1 MGVLE
6 DSNEILKTAVLKENK
21 PYTYKLLSRHLDI
34 HVNDA
39 KKLLYTFYKNHKDLV
54 EATFLISGTFGGE
67 TDLKIKVTKDLK
79 DREKFDQVQSIQVYS
94 LSPQNI
100 KIDEIVSTVNA
111 QLQEFNVDE
120 SKLAKWGLIKG
131 PELVKIAS
139 QTTKEPSRSNT
150 SISTTKKPEAKAPAS
165 APSKKKEFPDMGLRS
180 AQILNRNRTKE
191 KEEPKA
197 RTNTQPTFASSS
209 KQTKAKQQPR
219 SKTEPA
225 KKVQQ
230 EDLADEVSLKK
241 QKESNAE
248 KDRKQKELESM
259 FDDDDDDDVVIQEAD
274 EAEKEATETPTTAAN
289 KNEDL
294 EGLFDSSF
302 SQSQS
307 QPNKKEVEE
316 QPEEVQPEEP
326 DVVEDEKSQ
335 EDKKDEGE
343 VTSYYDEDGYL
354 VTKVAEKPKTKPK
367 PKPKAREAPASS
379 SAPVTKKAKPAAKGG
394 AKQQSSLMSFFG
406 KK

>member
-1 MGVLE
+1 M
-6 DSNEILKTAVLKENK
+6 
-21 PYTYKLLSRHLDI
+21 DI

-67 TDLKIKVTKDLK
+67 NDLKIKVTKDLK

-111 QLQEFNVDE
+111 QLQEFSVDE

-131 PELVKIAS
+131 PELVKIVS

-150 SISTTKKPEAKAPAS
+150 SISTTKKPEAKAPPS

-180 AQILNRNRTKE
+180 AQILSRNRTKE

-209 KQTKAKQQPR
+209 KQTKTKQQPR

-230 EDLADEVSLKK
+230 EDLTEDEPLKK
-241 QKESNAE
+241 QKELNAE
-248 KDRKQKELESM
+248 KDKKQKELESM
-259 FDDDDDDDVVIQEAD
+259 FDDDEDVVIQEAD
-274 EAEKEATETPTTAAN
+274 EAEKEATEIATTAPK

-307 QPNKKEVEE
+307 QPNKNEVEE
-316 QPEEVQPEEP
+316 ESEEVQPEEP
-326 DVVEDEKSQ
+326 EVVEEEEPQ
-335 EDKKDEGE
+335 EDKKDEAE

-379 SAPVTKKAKPAAKGG
+379 SAPVTKKAKPVAKGG